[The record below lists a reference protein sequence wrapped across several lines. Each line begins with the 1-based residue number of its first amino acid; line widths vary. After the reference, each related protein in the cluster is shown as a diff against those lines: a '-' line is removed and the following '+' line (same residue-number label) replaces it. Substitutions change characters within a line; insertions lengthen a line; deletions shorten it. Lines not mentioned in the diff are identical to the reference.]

1 MTPSPTDK
9 LQTQYIWRV
18 KARLP
23 ERYRTPCKVLARGKL
38 NTCLV
43 EFEDGYRVTTS
54 RNYLMKLETL
64 QKRIAKRKGQNVNQK
79 TIIDRGMENS

>member
-1 MTPSPTDK
+1 M
-9 LQTQYIWRV
+9 
-18 KARLP
+18 
-23 ERYRTPCKVLARGKL
+23 

-64 QKRIAKRKGQNVNQK
+64 RKRLSKQAFKK
-79 TIIDRGMENS
+79 